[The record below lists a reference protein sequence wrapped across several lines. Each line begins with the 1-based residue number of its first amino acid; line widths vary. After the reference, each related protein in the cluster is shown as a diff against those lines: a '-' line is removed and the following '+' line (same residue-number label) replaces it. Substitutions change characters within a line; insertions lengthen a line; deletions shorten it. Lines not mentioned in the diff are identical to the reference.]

1 MLRLGRQQ
9 KAGEGVG
16 IDLGPSAVKAVK
28 LQRRGQAV
36 ALASVATV
44 PCESGWYSASGVGNP
59 KAVVGAL
66 MKAAQML
73 GGVRAAVMAL
83 PDSAVM
89 QRSVDFPVGLSERE
103 KEELVFAELARM
115 SPFPVEDLRAD
126 WQVVGPGVEPETE
139 RVVIVATRHERVEA
153 MQLIAEEAGLTLS
166 HLDVESLALRR
177 AALRAELLSGV
188 TALVDAGEETIELVV
203 WVNGE
208 RRFDRSQSFEASRIR
223 RDLARFLRSNEA
235 ANQMVASNQWSEAA
249 KTDVLQ
255 PFLAKF
261 AFEVANLLKFFLTA
275 SEGVTQIDRL
285 LLAGGVATLPGVVEA
300 VQGMVSPPVALLNP
314 WVKLTVAA
322 RWQEWLPVAP
332 RFALAT
338 GLAWRGVA

>member
-1 MLRLGRQQ
+1 MLRLGRHQ
-9 KAGEGVG
+9 KTGEGVG

-28 LQRRGQAV
+28 LERRREAV

-44 PCESGWYSASGVGNP
+44 PCESGWYSAAGVGNQ
-59 KAVVGAL
+59 KAVVRAL
-66 MKAAQML
+66 MQVGQML

-89 QRSVDFPVGLSERE
+89 QRSVVFPAGLSERE
-103 KEELVFAELARM
+103 EEEQVLAELARM
-115 SPFPVEDLRAD
+115 SPFPVEELRAD
-126 WQVVGPGVEPETE
+126 WQVVGPGAEPETE
-139 RVVIVATRHERVEA
+139 RVVIVATRQERVEA
-153 MQLIAEEAGLTLS
+153 MQLLAEEAGFALA
-166 HLDVESLALRR
+166 HLDVEGLALRR

-188 TALVDAGEETIELVV
+188 TALIDAGEETIELVV

-208 RRFDRSQSFEASRIR
+208 RRFDRSQSFEAGRVR

-235 ANQMVASNQWSEAA
+235 ATQMLSSNRWSEAA
-249 KTDVLQ
+249 NAEVLQ

-275 SEGVTQIDRL
+275 SEGVAQINRVL
-285 LLAGGVATLPGVVEA
+285 IAGGVAALPGVVDA
-300 VQGMVSPPVALLNP
+300 VQSMVSPPVALLNP
-314 WVKLTVAA
+314 WVKLSVAA